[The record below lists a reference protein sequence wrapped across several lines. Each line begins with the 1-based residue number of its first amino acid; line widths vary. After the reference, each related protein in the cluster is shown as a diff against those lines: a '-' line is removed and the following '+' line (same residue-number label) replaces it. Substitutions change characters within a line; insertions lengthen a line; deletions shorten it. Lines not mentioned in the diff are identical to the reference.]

1 MQRNYDRSNGLG
13 VNQNG
18 KRTQMRSSQLFGKTL
33 RQAPGDAENIS
44 HQLLTRA
51 GFIQQIAS
59 GIFSLQPLGN
69 RSITKIRN
77 IIREEMDRAGG
88 QEINMPV
95 VQPRSLWEESGR
107 AETFVPPLAGF
118 EDRRERD
125 MVIAPTH
132 EETATAMARSGVTS
146 YRDLPFTIYQIQ
158 TKFRDETRPRGGLL
172 RVREFEMKDAYSFDA
187 DEEGMD
193 KSFQAM
199 VVAYKRIFKRCGLD
213 VVMVE
218 ADSGGIGGKDSNEFV
233 LLTESG
239 EDTILMSNES
249 EYAANVEKAT
259 FIKKEFPIGEL
270 GEIEEFATP
279 GIKTIDELAKAEG
292 VSKSKTA
299 KAVFYSVDG
308 EVVVVTIRGDYDV
321 NETKLRN
328 LLGGS
333 EPRLATP
340 EEVKAAGLVAG
351 SASAV
356 GLEGM
361 RSIVDDSI
369 TMGSNY
375 LAGANKEGFHL
386 RNTNLGRD
394 FKAHILGDIAEAKKG
409 YLSPDGK
416 GKLIAKRGIEV
427 GHVFKL
433 GNVYS
438 SKMGAEFTDED
449 GAQNEIL
456 MGCYGIGV
464 GRLLAAAVESNHDDF
479 GMVLPQAIAPY
490 DVYLAGLGLDDADI
504 SGKAEQLYNDLMDA
518 GYEVLFDDR
527 DAPPGVKFKDADL
540 LGIPSRVVISSR
552 SLQNGGVEVKARTC
566 KDSAIVAEGDA
577 IDAVKKILG

>member
-1 MQRNYDRSNGLG
+1 
-13 VNQNG
+13 
-18 KRTQMRSSQLFGKTL
+18 MRSSQLFGKTL

-44 HQLLTRA
+44 HKLLTRA
-51 GFIQQIAS
+51 GFIQQIAA

-95 VQPRSLWEESGR
+95 IQPRDLWEESGR
-107 AETFVPPLAGF
+107 AETFVPPLATF
-118 EDRRERD
+118 EDRRERQ
-125 MVIAPTH
+125 MIIAPTH
-132 EETATAMARSGVTS
+132 EETATAMARASVTS

-187 DEEGMD
+187 DEEGLER
-193 KSFQAM
+193 SFQVM
-199 VVAYKRIFKRCGLD
+199 VAAYKRIFKRCGLD
-213 VVMVE
+213 VVMVD

-233 LLTESG
+233 LLAESG
-239 EDTILMSNES
+239 DDTILMSDES
-249 EYAANVEKAT
+249 DYAANVEKAE
-259 FIKKEFPIGEL
+259 FIKKEFPIGDLCEV
-270 GEIEEFATP
+270 EEFATP
-279 GIKTIDELAKAEG
+279 DIKTIEALAKLEG
-292 VSKSKTA
+292 VSRSKTA

-308 EVVVVTIRGDYDV
+308 EVVIVTIRGDYDV

-333 EPRLATP
+333 VPRLATP

-356 GLEGM
+356 GLEGVK
-361 RSIVDDSI
+361 SIVDDSI

-386 RNTNLGRD
+386 RNVNFPRD
-394 FKAHILGDIAEAKKG
+394 FKADILGDIAEAKKG
-409 YLSPDGK
+409 YPSPDGK
-416 GKLIAKRGIEV
+416 GKLIAKRGIEL

-438 SKMGAEFTDED
+438 SKMGARYTDED
-449 GAQNEIL
+449 GQQNDVL
-456 MGCYGIGV
+456 MGCYGIGI
-464 GRLLAAAVESNHDDF
+464 GRMLAAAVEAYHDDF
-479 GMVLPQAIAPY
+479 GMVLPSAIAPY
-490 DVYLAGLGLDDADI
+490 DIYLAGLNLEDADI
-504 SGKAEQLYNDLMDA
+504 SGKAEMLYESLQDA
-518 GYEVLFDDR
+518 GFDVLFDDR

-540 LGIPSRVVISSR
+540 MGIPVRVVISSR
-552 SLQNGGVEVKARTC
+552 SMGNGGVEVKARAE
-566 KDSAIVAEGDA
+566 KESEIVSEPDV
-577 IDAVKKILG
+577 IEAVRKLLG

>member
-1 MQRNYDRSNGLG
+1 
-13 VNQNG
+13 
-18 KRTQMRSSQLFGKTL
+18 MRSSQLFGKTL
-33 RQAPGDAENIS
+33 RQAPGDAETIS
-44 HQLLTRA
+44 HKLLTRA
-51 GFIQQIAS
+51 GFIQQIAA

-77 IIREEMDRAGG
+77 IIRDEMDSAGG

-95 VQPRSLWEESGR
+95 VQPRDLWVESGR
-107 AETFVPPLAGF
+107 ADTFAPPLARF

-132 EETATAMARSGVTS
+132 EETATAMARAGVTS

-187 DEEGMD
+187 DDEGMD
-193 KSFQAM
+193 RSFQAM
-199 VVAYKRIFKRCGLD
+199 VAAYKRIFKRCGLD
-213 VVMVE
+213 VIMVD

-233 LLTESG
+233 LLTDSG

-249 EYAANVEKAT
+249 DYAANVEKAS
-259 FIKKEFPIGEL
+259 FIKKAFPIDEL
-270 GEIEEFATP
+270 GAVEEFATP
-279 GIKTIDELAKAEG
+279 GIKTIEELAKDEG

-308 EVVVVTIRGDYDV
+308 EIVVVTIRGDYEV

-328 LLGGS
+328 LLDGA
-333 EPRLATP
+333 EPKLATA
-340 EEVKAAGLVAG
+340 EEVKAAGLVSG

-356 GLEGM
+356 GLTGM
-361 RSIVDDSI
+361 KSVVDDSI

-375 LAGANKEGFHL
+375 LAGANKDGFHL
-386 RNTNLGRD
+386 RNVNFERD
-394 FKAHILGDIAEAKKG
+394 FKADIIADIAEAKKG

-416 GKLIAKRGIEV
+416 GKLVAKRGIEI

-438 SKMGAEFTDED
+438 SKMGANYTNED
-449 GAQNEIL
+449 GEQNEIL

-464 GRLLAAAVESNHDDF
+464 GRLLAAAVEANHDDY
-479 GMVLPQAIAPY
+479 GMLLPRAIAPY
-490 DVYLAGLGLDDADI
+490 EIYLAGLNLNDPDI
-504 SGKAEQLYNDLMDA
+504 AYKAEMIYEVLQDA

-527 DAPPGVKFKDADL
+527 DTPPGVKFKDADL
-540 LGIPSRVVISSR
+540 LGIPARVVISTR
-552 SLQNGGVEVKARTC
+552 SLENGGVEVKSRTS
-566 KDSAIVAEGDA
+566 KDSEIVSESDVLES
-577 IDAVKKILG
+577 VKSLFE

>member
-1 MQRNYDRSNGLG
+1 
-13 VNQNG
+13 
-18 KRTQMRSSQLFGKTL
+18 MRSTKLFGKTL
-33 RQAPGDAENIS
+33 RQAPADAENIS
-44 HQLLTRA
+44 HKLLTRA
-51 GFIQQIAS
+51 GFIQQIAA
-59 GIFSLQPLGN
+59 GIFSLQPLGS

-77 IIREEMDRAGG
+77 IIREEMDRAGA

-95 VQPRSLWEESGR
+95 VQPRDLWEESGR
-107 AETFVPPLAGF
+107 ADTFVPPLARF
-118 EDRRERD
+118 QDRRERD

-132 EETATAMARSGVTS
+132 EETATAMARAGVTS

-187 DEEGMD
+187 DEDGMD
-193 KSFQAM
+193 RSFQAM
-199 VVAYKRIFKRCGLD
+199 VGAYKRIFNRCGLD
-213 VVMVE
+213 VVMVD

-233 LLTESG
+233 LLTDSG
-239 EDTILMSNES
+239 EDRILMSTDS
-249 EYAANVEKAT
+249 DYAANVEKAE
-259 FIKKEFPIGEL
+259 FIKKSFPSEEHGVV
-270 GEIEEFATP
+270 EEFATP
-279 GIKTIDELAKAEG
+279 GLKTIEALAKQEG
-292 VSKSKTA
+292 VSRSKTA
-299 KAVFYSVDG
+299 KAVFYRVED
-308 EVVVVTIRGDYDV
+308 EIVIVTIRGDYDV

-333 EPRLATP
+333 EPRLATG
-340 EEVKAAGLVAG
+340 EEVKAAGWVPG

-356 GLEGM
+356 GLKGI

-386 RNTNLGRD
+386 RNVNFGRD
-394 FKAHILGDIAEAKKG
+394 FKADILGDIAEAKKG

-416 GKLIAKRGIEV
+416 GKLVVKRGIEV

-438 SKMGAEFTDED
+438 SKMGADYTDDD
-449 GAQNEIL
+449 GQRHEIL

-479 GMVLPQAIAPY
+479 GMILPQAIAPY
-490 DVYLAGLGLDDADI
+490 DVYLAALNLDDDYICNQADL
-504 SGKAEQLYNDLMDA
+504 LYESLLDA
-518 GYEVLFDDR
+518 GYDVLFDDR
-527 DAPPGVKFKDADL
+527 DVPPGVKFKDADL
-540 LGIPSRVVISSR
+540 FGIPARVVISSR
-552 SLQNGGVEVKARTC
+552 SLDSGGVEVKGRMN
-566 KDSAIVAEGDA
+566 KDAEIVVQSDVLSAVGNLLD
-577 IDAVKKILG
+577 

>member
-1 MQRNYDRSNGLG
+1 MRPQQRAR
-13 VNQNG
+13 
-18 KRTQMRSSQLFGKTL
+18 RTTSSKNELQMRSSQLFGKTL
-33 RQAPGDAENIS
+33 RQAPGDAETIS

-51 GFIQQIAS
+51 GFIQQIAA

-107 AETFVPPLAGF
+107 ADTFVPPLASF

-199 VVAYKRIFKRCGLD
+199 VAAYKRIFKRCGLE
-213 VVMVE
+213 VVMVD

-233 LLTESG
+233 LLTDSG

-249 EYAANVEKAT
+249 DYAANVEKAS
-259 FIKKEFPIGEL
+259 FIKKAFPIGDL
-270 GEIEEFATP
+270 GEVEEFATP

-308 EVVVVTIRGDYDV
+308 EIVVVTIRGDYDV

-328 LLGGS
+328 LLGGA

-340 EEVKAAGLVAG
+340 EEVKAAGLVSG

-361 RSIVDDSI
+361 KSVVDDSI

-386 RNTNLGRD
+386 RNVNLERD
-394 FKAHILGDIAEAKKG
+394 FKADILGDIAEAKKG

-416 GKLIAKRGIEV
+416 GKLVSKRGIEI

-438 SKMGAEFTDED
+438 SKMGADYTHED
-449 GAQNEIL
+449 GEHNEIL

-464 GRLLAAAVESNHDDF
+464 GRMLAAAVESHHDDF
-479 GMVLPQAIAPY
+479 GMILPQAIAPY

-504 SGKAEQLYNDLMDA
+504 SGKAEQLYSALQDA
-518 GYEVLFDDR
+518 GYDVLFDDR

-540 LGIPSRVVISSR
+540 LGIPARVVISSR
-552 SLQNGGVEVKARTC
+552 SLQSGGAEVKARIS
-566 KDSAIVAEGDA
+566 KDAEIVAEDNVVE
-577 IDAVKKILG
+577 AVKKLLG

>member
-1 MQRNYDRSNGLG
+1 
-13 VNQNG
+13 
-18 KRTQMRSSQLFGKTL
+18 MRSTKLFGKTL
-33 RQAPGDAENIS
+33 RQAPADAENIS
-44 HQLLTRA
+44 HKLLTRA
-51 GFIQQIAS
+51 GFIQQIAA
-59 GIFSLQPLGN
+59 GIFSLQPLGS

-77 IIREEMDRAGG
+77 IIREEMDRAGA

-95 VQPRSLWEESGR
+95 VQPRDLWEESGR
-107 AETFVPPLAGF
+107 ADTFVPPLARF
-118 EDRRERD
+118 QDRRERD

-132 EETATAMARSGVTS
+132 EETATAMARAGVTS

-187 DEEGMD
+187 DEDGMD
-193 KSFQAM
+193 RSFQAM
-199 VVAYKRIFKRCGLD
+199 VGAYKRIFNRCGLD
-213 VVMVE
+213 VVMVD

-233 LLTESG
+233 LLTDSG
-239 EDTILMSNES
+239 EDRILMSTDS
-249 EYAANVEKAT
+249 DYAANVEKAE
-259 FIKKEFPIGEL
+259 FIKKSFPSEAHGVV
-270 GEIEEFATP
+270 EEFATP
-279 GIKTIDELAKAEG
+279 GLKTIEALAKEEG
-292 VSKSKTA
+292 VSRSKTA
-299 KAVFYSVDG
+299 KAVFYRVED
-308 EVVVVTIRGDYDV
+308 EIVIVTIRGDYDV

-333 EPRLATP
+333 EPRLATG
-340 EEVKAAGLVAG
+340 EEVKAAGWVPG

-356 GLEGM
+356 GLKGI

-386 RNTNLGRD
+386 RNVNFERD
-394 FKAHILGDIAEAKKG
+394 FKADILGDIAEAKKG

-416 GKLIAKRGIEV
+416 GKLVVKRGIEV

-438 SKMGAEFTDED
+438 SKMGADYTDDD
-449 GAQNEIL
+449 GQRHEIL

-479 GMVLPQAIAPY
+479 GMILPQAIAPY
-490 DVYLAGLGLDDADI
+490 DVYLAALNLDDDYISNQADL
-504 SGKAEQLYNDLMDA
+504 LYKSLLDA
-518 GYEVLFDDR
+518 GYDVLFDDR
-527 DAPPGVKFKDADL
+527 DVPPGVKFKDADL
-540 LGIPSRVVISSR
+540 FGIPVRVVISSR
-552 SLQNGGVEVKARTC
+552 SLDSGGVEVKGRMN
-566 KDSAIVAEGDA
+566 KDAEIVVQSDVLSAVGNLLD
-577 IDAVKKILG
+577 

>member
-1 MQRNYDRSNGLG
+1 
-13 VNQNG
+13 
-18 KRTQMRSSQLFGKTL
+18 MRSTKLFGKTL
-33 RQAPGDAENIS
+33 RQAPADAENIS
-44 HQLLTRA
+44 HKLLTRA
-51 GFIQQIAS
+51 GFIQQIAA
-59 GIFSLQPLGN
+59 GIFSLQPLGS

-77 IIREEMDRAGG
+77 IIREEMDRAGA

-95 VQPRSLWEESGR
+95 VQPRDLWEESGR
-107 AETFVPPLAGF
+107 ADTFVPPLAKF
-118 EDRRERD
+118 QDRRERD

-132 EETATAMARSGVTS
+132 EETATAMARAGVTS

-187 DEEGMD
+187 DEDGMD
-193 KSFQAM
+193 RSFQAM
-199 VVAYKRIFKRCGLD
+199 VGAYKRIFNRCGLD
-213 VVMVE
+213 VVMVD

-233 LLTESG
+233 LLTDSG
-239 EDTILMSNES
+239 EDRILMSTDS
-249 EYAANVEKAT
+249 DYAANVEKAE
-259 FIKKEFPIGEL
+259 FIKKSFPSEAHGVV
-270 GEIEEFATP
+270 EEFATP
-279 GIKTIDELAKAEG
+279 GLKTIEALAKQEG
-292 VSKSKTA
+292 VSRSKTA
-299 KAVFYSVDG
+299 KAVFYRVED
-308 EVVVVTIRGDYDV
+308 EMVIVTIRGDYDV

-333 EPRLATP
+333 EPRLATG
-340 EEVKAAGLVAG
+340 EEVKAAGWVPG

-356 GLEGM
+356 GLKGI

-386 RNTNLGRD
+386 RNVNFGRD
-394 FKAHILGDIAEAKKG
+394 FKADILGDIAEAKKG

-416 GKLIAKRGIEV
+416 GKLVVKRGIEV

-438 SKMGAEFTDED
+438 SKMGADYTDDD
-449 GAQNEIL
+449 GQRHEIL

-479 GMVLPQAIAPY
+479 GMILPQAIAPY
-490 DVYLAGLGLDDADI
+490 DVYLAALNLDDDYICNQADL
-504 SGKAEQLYNDLMDA
+504 LYESLLDA
-518 GYEVLFDDR
+518 GYDVLFDDR
-527 DAPPGVKFKDADL
+527 DVPPGVKFKDADL
-540 LGIPSRVVISSR
+540 FGIPARVVISSR
-552 SLQNGGVEVKARTC
+552 SLDSGGVEVKGRMN
-566 KDSAIVAEGDA
+566 KDAEIVVQSDVLSAVGNLLD
-577 IDAVKKILG
+577 

>member
-1 MQRNYDRSNGLG
+1 
-13 VNQNG
+13 
-18 KRTQMRSSQLFGKTL
+18 MRSSQLFGKTL
-33 RQAPGDAENIS
+33 RQAPADAETIS
-44 HQLLTRA
+44 HKLLTRS
-51 GFIQQIAS
+51 GFIQQIAA

-69 RSITKIRN
+69 RSVTKIRN
-77 IIREEMDRAGG
+77 IIRDEMDRAGG
-88 QEINMPV
+88 QEVNMPV
-95 VQPRSLWEESGR
+95 VQPRDLWVESGR
-107 AETFVPPLAGF
+107 ADTFAPPLARF

-132 EETATAMARSGVTS
+132 EETATAMARAGVTS

-187 DEEGMD
+187 DDEGMD
-193 KSFQAM
+193 RSFQAM
-199 VVAYKRIFKRCGLD
+199 VAAYKRIFKRCGLD
-213 VVMVE
+213 VIMVD

-233 LLTESG
+233 LLTDSG
-239 EDTILMSNES
+239 EDTILMSNGS
-249 EYAANVEKAT
+249 NYAANVEKAS
-259 FIKKEFPIGEL
+259 FIKKSFPVDQL
-270 GEIEEFATP
+270 GEVEEFATP
-279 GIKTIDELAKAEG
+279 GIKTIEELAKAEG

-299 KAVFYSVDG
+299 KAVFYSVEG
-308 EVVVVTIRGDYDV
+308 EIVVVTIRGDYEV

-328 LLGGS
+328 LLDGA

-340 EEVKAAGLVAG
+340 EEVKAAGLVSG

-356 GLEGM
+356 GLTGM
-361 RSIVDDSI
+361 KSVVDDSI

-375 LAGANKEGFHL
+375 LAGANKDGFHL
-386 RNTNLGRD
+386 RNVNFERD
-394 FKAHILGDIAEAKKG
+394 FKADIVADIAEAKKG

-416 GKLIAKRGIEV
+416 GKLVAKRGIEI

-438 SKMGAEFTDED
+438 SKMGANYTNED
-449 GAQNEIL
+449 GGHNEIL

-464 GRLLAAAVESNHDDF
+464 GRLLAAAVEANHDDY
-479 GMVLPQAIAPY
+479 GMLLPRAIAPY
-490 DVYLAGLGLDDADI
+490 EIYFAGLNLNDPDIAD
-504 SGKAEQLYNDLMDA
+504 KAEMIYEVLQGA

-540 LGIPSRVVISSR
+540 LGIPARVVISTR
-552 SLQNGGVEVKARTC
+552 SLENGGVEVKSRTS
-566 KDSAIVAEGDA
+566 KDSEIVAVSDVLES
-577 IDAVKKILG
+577 VKSLFE

>member
-1 MQRNYDRSNGLG
+1 
-13 VNQNG
+13 
-18 KRTQMRSSQLFGKTL
+18 MRSTQLFGKTL
-33 RQAPGDAENIS
+33 RQAPADAESIS
-44 HQLLTRA
+44 HKLLTRA
-51 GFIQQIAS
+51 GYIQQIAA

-88 QEINMPV
+88 QEINLPV
-95 VQPRSLWEESGR
+95 IQPRDLWEESGR
-107 AETFVPPLAGF
+107 ADTFVPPLATF
-118 EDRRERD
+118 KDRRDRQ
-125 MVIAPTH
+125 MIIAPTH
-132 EETATAMARSGVTS
+132 EETATAMARASVTS

-187 DEEGMD
+187 DEEGMER
-193 KSFQAM
+193 SFQAM
-199 VVAYKRIFKRCGLD
+199 VAAYKRIFKRIGLD

-233 LLTESG
+233 LLTDG
-239 EDTILMSNES
+239 GDDTVLMSDES
-249 EYAANVEKAT
+249 DYAANVEKAQ
-259 FIKKEFPIGEL
+259 FIKKEFPIGEP
-270 GEIEEFATP
+270 GEVEEFPTP
-279 GIKTIDELAKAEG
+279 GVKTIDELAKLEG

-299 KAVFYSVDG
+299 KAVFYTVDG
-308 EVVVVTIRGDYDV
+308 EVVIVTIRGDYDV

-356 GLEGM
+356 GLAGV

-369 TMGSNY
+369 PLGSNY
-375 LAGANKEGFHL
+375 LAGANREGFHL
-386 RNTNLGRD
+386 RNVNFDRD
-394 FKAHILGDIAEAKKG
+394 FKADILGDIAEAKEG
-409 YLSPDGK
+409 YASPDGR
-416 GKLIAKRGIEV
+416 GKLIARRGIEL

-438 SKMGAEFTDED
+438 SKMGARYTDED
-449 GAQNEIL
+449 GQQNDIL

-464 GRLLAAAVESNHDDF
+464 GRMLAAAVEAHHDDF
-479 GMVLPQAIAPY
+479 GMILPRAIAPY
-490 DVYLAGLGLDDADI
+490 DIYLAGLNLNDADI
-504 SGKAEQLYNDLMDA
+504 SGKAETLYESLQDA
-518 GYEVLFDDR
+518 GFEVLFDDR

-540 LGIPSRVVISSR
+540 MGIPARVVISAR
-552 SLQNGGVEVKARTC
+552 SLENGGVEVKARSE
-566 KDSAIVAEGDA
+566 KDSEVVAETDVA
-577 IDAVKKILG
+577 EAVRKLFD

>member
-1 MQRNYDRSNGLG
+1 
-13 VNQNG
+13 
-18 KRTQMRSSQLFGKTL
+18 MRSTKLFGKTL
-33 RQAPGDAENIS
+33 RQAPADAENIS
-44 HQLLTRA
+44 HKLLTRA
-51 GFIQQIAS
+51 GFIQQIAA
-59 GIFSLQPLGN
+59 GIFSLQPLGS

-77 IIREEMDRAGG
+77 IIREEMDRAGA

-95 VQPRSLWEESGR
+95 VQPRDLWEESGR
-107 AETFVPPLAGF
+107 ADTFVPPLARF
-118 EDRRERD
+118 QDRRERD

-132 EETATAMARSGVTS
+132 EETATAMARAGVTS

-187 DEEGMD
+187 DEDGMD
-193 KSFQAM
+193 RSFQAM
-199 VVAYKRIFKRCGLD
+199 VGAYKHIFNRCGLD
-213 VVMVE
+213 VVMVD

-233 LLTESG
+233 LLTDSG
-239 EDTILMSNES
+239 EDRILMSTDS
-249 EYAANVEKAT
+249 DYAANVEKAE
-259 FIKKEFPIGEL
+259 FIKKSFPSEAHGVV
-270 GEIEEFATP
+270 EEFATP
-279 GIKTIDELAKAEG
+279 GLKTIEALAKQEG
-292 VSKSKTA
+292 VSRSKTA
-299 KAVFYSVDG
+299 KAVFYRVED
-308 EVVVVTIRGDYDV
+308 EMVIVTIRGDYDV

-333 EPRLATP
+333 EPRLATG
-340 EEVKAAGLVAG
+340 EEVKAAGWVPG

-356 GLEGM
+356 GLKGI

-386 RNTNLGRD
+386 RNVNFERD
-394 FKAHILGDIAEAKKG
+394 FKADILGDIAEAKKG

-416 GKLIAKRGIEV
+416 GKLVVKRGIEV

-438 SKMGAEFTDED
+438 SKMGADYTDDD
-449 GAQNEIL
+449 GQRHEIL

-479 GMVLPQAIAPY
+479 GMILPQAIAPY
-490 DVYLAGLGLDDADI
+490 DVYLAALNLDDDYISNQADL
-504 SGKAEQLYNDLMDA
+504 LYKLFLDA
-518 GYEVLFDDR
+518 GYDVLFDDR
-527 DAPPGVKFKDADL
+527 DVPPGVKFKDADL
-540 LGIPSRVVISSR
+540 FGIPVRVVISSR
-552 SLQNGGVEVKARTC
+552 SLDSGGVEVKGRMN
-566 KDSAIVAEGDA
+566 KDAEIVVQSDVLSAVGNLLD
-577 IDAVKKILG
+577 

>member
-1 MQRNYDRSNGLG
+1 
-13 VNQNG
+13 
-18 KRTQMRSSQLFGKTL
+18 MRSSQLFGKTL

-44 HQLLTRA
+44 HKLLTRA
-51 GFIQQIAS
+51 GFIQQIAA

-95 VQPRSLWEESGR
+95 IQPRDLWEESGR
-107 AETFVPPLAGF
+107 AETFVPPLATF
-118 EDRRERD
+118 EDRRERQ
-125 MVIAPTH
+125 MIIAPTH
-132 EETATAMARSGVTS
+132 EETATAMARASVTS

-187 DEEGMD
+187 DEEGLER
-193 KSFQAM
+193 SFQAM
-199 VVAYKRIFKRCGLD
+199 VAAYKRIFKRCGLD
-213 VVMVE
+213 VVMVD

-233 LLTESG
+233 LLAESG
-239 EDTILMSNES
+239 DDTILISDES
-249 EYAANVEKAT
+249 DYAANVEKAE
-259 FIKKEFPIGEL
+259 FIKKEFPIGNLCEV
-270 GEIEEFATP
+270 EEFATP
-279 GIKTIDELAKAEG
+279 DIKTIEALAKLEG
-292 VSKSKTA
+292 VSRSKTA

-308 EVVVVTIRGDYDV
+308 EVVIVTIRGDYDV

-333 EPRLATP
+333 VPRLATP

-356 GLEGM
+356 GLEGVK
-361 RSIVDDSI
+361 SIVDDSI

-375 LAGANKEGFHL
+375 LAGANKAGFHL
-386 RNTNLGRD
+386 RNVNFPRD
-394 FKAHILGDIAEAKKG
+394 FKADILGDIAEAKKG
-409 YLSPDGK
+409 YPSPDGK
-416 GKLIAKRGIEV
+416 GKLIAKRGIEL

-438 SKMGAEFTDED
+438 SKMGARYTDED
-449 GAQNEIL
+449 GQQNDVL
-456 MGCYGIGV
+456 MGCYGIGI
-464 GRLLAAAVESNHDDF
+464 GRMLAAAVEAYHDDF
-479 GMVLPQAIAPY
+479 GMVLPSAIAPY
-490 DVYLAGLGLDDADI
+490 DIYLAGLNLEDADI
-504 SGKAEQLYNDLMDA
+504 SGKAEMLYESLQDA
-518 GYEVLFDDR
+518 GFDVLFDDR

-540 LGIPSRVVISSR
+540 MGIPVRVVISSR
-552 SLQNGGVEVKARTC
+552 SMGNGGVEVKARAE
-566 KDSAIVAEGDA
+566 KEPEIVSEPDV
-577 IDAVKKILG
+577 IEAVRKLLG

>member
-1 MQRNYDRSNGLG
+1 
-13 VNQNG
+13 
-18 KRTQMRSSQLFGKTL
+18 MRSTKLFGKTL
-33 RQAPGDAENIS
+33 RQAPADAENIS
-44 HQLLTRA
+44 HKLLTRA
-51 GFIQQIAS
+51 GFIQQIAA
-59 GIFSLQPLGN
+59 GIFSLQPLGS

-77 IIREEMDRAGG
+77 IIREEMDRAGA

-95 VQPRSLWEESGR
+95 VQPRDLWEESGR
-107 AETFVPPLAGF
+107 ADTFVPPLAKF
-118 EDRRERD
+118 QDRRERD

-132 EETATAMARSGVTS
+132 EETATAMARAGVTS

-187 DEEGMD
+187 DEDGMD
-193 KSFQAM
+193 RSFQAM
-199 VVAYKRIFKRCGLD
+199 VGAYKRIFNRCGLD
-213 VVMVE
+213 VVMVD

-233 LLTESG
+233 LLTDSG
-239 EDTILMSNES
+239 EDRILMSTDS
-249 EYAANVEKAT
+249 DYAANVEKAE
-259 FIKKEFPIGEL
+259 FIKKSFPIEAHGVV
-270 GEIEEFATP
+270 EEFATP
-279 GIKTIDELAKAEG
+279 GLKTIEALAKQEG
-292 VSKSKTA
+292 VSRSKTA
-299 KAVFYSVDG
+299 KAVFYRVED
-308 EVVVVTIRGDYDV
+308 EMVIVTIRGDYDV

-333 EPRLATP
+333 ELRLATG
-340 EEVKAAGLVAG
+340 EEVKAAGWVPG

-356 GLEGM
+356 GLKGI

-386 RNTNLGRD
+386 RNVNFGRD
-394 FKAHILGDIAEAKKG
+394 FKADILGDIAEAKKG

-416 GKLIAKRGIEV
+416 GKLVVKRGIEV

-438 SKMGAEFTDED
+438 SKMGADYTDDD
-449 GAQNEIL
+449 GQRHEIL

-479 GMVLPQAIAPY
+479 GMILPQAIAPY
-490 DVYLAGLGLDDADI
+490 DVYLAALNLDDDYISNQADL
-504 SGKAEQLYNDLMDA
+504 LYKLLLDA
-518 GYEVLFDDR
+518 GYDVLFDDR
-527 DAPPGVKFKDADL
+527 DVPPGVKFKDADL
-540 LGIPSRVVISSR
+540 FGIPARVVISSR
-552 SLQNGGVEVKARTC
+552 SLDSGGVEVKGRMN
-566 KDSAIVAEGDA
+566 KDAEIVVQSDVLSAVGNLLD
-577 IDAVKKILG
+577 

>member
-1 MQRNYDRSNGLG
+1 
-13 VNQNG
+13 
-18 KRTQMRSSQLFGKTL
+18 MRSTKLFGKTL
-33 RQAPGDAENIS
+33 RQAPADAENIS
-44 HQLLTRA
+44 HKLLTRA
-51 GFIQQIAS
+51 GFIQQIAA
-59 GIFSLQPLGN
+59 GIFSLQPLGS

-77 IIREEMDRAGG
+77 IIREEMDRAGA

-95 VQPRSLWEESGR
+95 VQPRDLWEESGR
-107 AETFVPPLAGF
+107 ADTFIPPLARF
-118 EDRRERD
+118 QDRRERD

-132 EETATAMARSGVTS
+132 EETATAMARAGVTS

-187 DEEGMD
+187 DEDGMD
-193 KSFQAM
+193 RSFQAM
-199 VVAYKRIFKRCGLD
+199 VGAYKRIFNRCGLD
-213 VVMVE
+213 AVMVD

-233 LLTESG
+233 LLTDSG
-239 EDTILMSNES
+239 EDRILMSTDS
-249 EYAANVEKAT
+249 DYAANVEKAE
-259 FIKKEFPIGEL
+259 FIKKSFPSEAHGVV
-270 GEIEEFATP
+270 EEFATP
-279 GIKTIDELAKAEG
+279 GLKTIEALAKQEG
-292 VSKSKTA
+292 VSRSKTA
-299 KAVFYSVDG
+299 KAVFYRVED
-308 EVVVVTIRGDYDV
+308 EMVIVTIRGDYDV

-333 EPRLATP
+333 EPRLATG
-340 EEVKAAGLVAG
+340 EEVKAAGWVPG

-356 GLEGM
+356 GLKGI

-386 RNTNLGRD
+386 RNVNFGRD
-394 FKAHILGDIAEAKKG
+394 FKADILGDIAEAKKG

-416 GKLIAKRGIEV
+416 GKLVVKRGIEV

-438 SKMGAEFTDED
+438 SKMGADYTDDD
-449 GAQNEIL
+449 GQRHEIL

-479 GMVLPQAIAPY
+479 GMILPQAIAPY
-490 DVYLAGLGLDDADI
+490 DVYLAALNLDDDYISNQADL
-504 SGKAEQLYNDLMDA
+504 LYKSLLDA
-518 GYEVLFDDR
+518 GYDVLFDDR
-527 DAPPGVKFKDADL
+527 DVPPGVKFKDADL
-540 LGIPSRVVISSR
+540 FGIPVRVVISSR
-552 SLQNGGVEVKARTC
+552 SLDSGGVEVKGRMN
-566 KDSAIVAEGDA
+566 KDAEIVVQSDVLSAVGN
-577 IDAVKKILG
+577 LLH

>member
-1 MQRNYDRSNGLG
+1 
-13 VNQNG
+13 
-18 KRTQMRSSQLFGKTL
+18 MRSSQLFGKTL

-44 HQLLTRA
+44 HKLLTRA

-95 VQPRSLWEESGR
+95 IQPRDLWEESGR
-107 AETFVPPLAGF
+107 AETFVPPLATF
-118 EDRRERD
+118 EDRRERQ
-125 MVIAPTH
+125 MIIAPTH
-132 EETATAMARSGVTS
+132 EETATAMARASVTS

-187 DEEGMD
+187 DEEGLER
-193 KSFQAM
+193 SFQAM
-199 VVAYKRIFKRCGLD
+199 VAAYKRIFKRCGLD
-213 VVMVE
+213 VVMVD

-233 LLTESG
+233 LLAESG
-239 EDTILMSNES
+239 DDTILMSDES
-249 EYAANVEKAT
+249 DYAANVEKAE
-259 FIKKEFPIGEL
+259 FIKKEFPIGNLCEV
-270 GEIEEFATP
+270 EEFATP
-279 GIKTIDELAKAEG
+279 DIKTIEALAKLEG
-292 VSKSKTA
+292 VSRSKTA

-308 EVVVVTIRGDYDV
+308 EVVIVTIRGDYDV

-333 EPRLATP
+333 VPRLATP

-356 GLEGM
+356 GLEGVK
-361 RSIVDDSI
+361 SIVDDSI

-386 RNTNLGRD
+386 RNVNFPRD
-394 FKAHILGDIAEAKKG
+394 FKADILGDIAEAKKG
-409 YLSPDGK
+409 YPSPDGK
-416 GKLIAKRGIEV
+416 GKLIAKRGIEL

-438 SKMGAEFTDED
+438 SKMGARYTDED
-449 GAQNEIL
+449 GQQNDVL
-456 MGCYGIGV
+456 MGCYGIGI
-464 GRLLAAAVESNHDDF
+464 GRMLAAAVEAYHDDF
-479 GMVLPQAIAPY
+479 GMVLPSAIAPY
-490 DVYLAGLGLDDADI
+490 DIYLAGLNLEDADI
-504 SGKAEQLYNDLMDA
+504 SGKAEMLYESLQDA
-518 GYEVLFDDR
+518 GFDVLFDDR

-540 LGIPSRVVISSR
+540 MGIPVRVVISSR
-552 SLQNGGVEVKARTC
+552 SMGNGGVEVKARAE
-566 KDSAIVAEGDA
+566 KESEIVSEPDV
-577 IDAVKKILG
+577 IEAVRKLLG

>member
-1 MQRNYDRSNGLG
+1 
-13 VNQNG
+13 
-18 KRTQMRSSQLFGKTL
+18 MRSSQLFGKTL
-33 RQAPGDAENIS
+33 RQAPGDAETIS
-44 HQLLTRA
+44 HKLLTRA
-51 GFIQQIAS
+51 GFIQQIAA

-107 AETFVPPLAGF
+107 ADTFVPPLASF

-199 VVAYKRIFKRCGLD
+199 VAAYKRIFKRCGLE
-213 VVMVE
+213 VVMVD

-233 LLTESG
+233 LLTDSG

-249 EYAANVEKAT
+249 DYAANVEKAS
-259 FIKKEFPIGEL
+259 FIKKAFPIGDL
-270 GEIEEFATP
+270 GEVEEFATP

-308 EVVVVTIRGDYDV
+308 EIVVVTIRGDYDV

-328 LLGGS
+328 LLGGA

-340 EEVKAAGLVAG
+340 EEVKAAGLVSG

-361 RSIVDDSI
+361 KSVVDDSI

-386 RNTNLGRD
+386 RNVNLERD
-394 FKAHILGDIAEAKKG
+394 FKADILGDIAEAKKG

-416 GKLIAKRGIEV
+416 GKLVSKRGIEI

-438 SKMGAEFTDED
+438 SKMGADYTDED
-449 GAQNEIL
+449 GEHNEIL

-464 GRLLAAAVESNHDDF
+464 GRMLAAAVESHHDDF
-479 GMVLPQAIAPY
+479 GMILPQAIAPY

-504 SGKAEQLYNDLMDA
+504 SGKAEQLYSALQDA
-518 GYEVLFDDR
+518 GYDVLFDDR

-540 LGIPSRVVISSR
+540 LGIPARVVISSR
-552 SLQNGGVEVKARTC
+552 SLQSGGAEVKARIS
-566 KDSAIVAEGDA
+566 KDAEIVAEDNVVE
-577 IDAVKKILG
+577 AVKKLLG

>member
-1 MQRNYDRSNGLG
+1 
-13 VNQNG
+13 
-18 KRTQMRSSQLFGKTL
+18 MRSSQLFGKTL
-33 RQAPGDAENIS
+33 RQAPSDAETIS
-44 HQLLTRA
+44 HKLLTRA
-51 GFIQQIAS
+51 GFIQQIAA

-77 IIREEMDRAGG
+77 IIRDEMDSAGG

-95 VQPRSLWEESGR
+95 VQPRDLWVESGR
-107 AETFVPPLAGF
+107 ADTFAPPLARF

-132 EETATAMARSGVTS
+132 EETATAMARAGVTS

-187 DEEGMD
+187 DDEGMD
-193 KSFQAM
+193 RSFQAM
-199 VVAYKRIFKRCGLD
+199 VAAYKRIFKRCGLD
-213 VVMVE
+213 VIMVD

-233 LLTESG
+233 LLTDSG

-249 EYAANVEKAT
+249 DYAANVEKAS
-259 FIKKEFPIGEL
+259 FIKKAFPIDEL
-270 GEIEEFATP
+270 GAVEEFATP
-279 GIKTIDELAKAEG
+279 GIKTIEELAKDEG

-308 EVVVVTIRGDYDV
+308 EIVVVTIRGDYEV

-328 LLGGS
+328 LLDGA
-333 EPRLATP
+333 EPKLATA
-340 EEVKAAGLVAG
+340 EEVKAAGLVSG

-356 GLEGM
+356 GLTGM
-361 RSIVDDSI
+361 KSVVDDSI

-375 LAGANKEGFHL
+375 LAGANKDGFHL
-386 RNTNLGRD
+386 RNVNFERD
-394 FKAHILGDIAEAKKG
+394 FKADIIADIAEAKKG

-416 GKLIAKRGIEV
+416 GKLVAKRGIEI

-438 SKMGAEFTDED
+438 SKMGANYTNED
-449 GAQNEIL
+449 GEQNEIL

-464 GRLLAAAVESNHDDF
+464 GRLLAAAVEANHDDY
-479 GMVLPQAIAPY
+479 GMLLPRAIAPY
-490 DVYLAGLGLDDADI
+490 EIYLAGLNLNDPDI
-504 SGKAEQLYNDLMDA
+504 AYKAEMIYEALQDA

-527 DAPPGVKFKDADL
+527 DTPPGVKFKDADL
-540 LGIPSRVVISSR
+540 LGIPARVVISTR
-552 SLQNGGVEVKARTC
+552 SLENGGVEVKSRTS
-566 KDSAIVAEGDA
+566 KDSEIVSESDVLES
-577 IDAVKKILG
+577 VKSLFE

>member
-1 MQRNYDRSNGLG
+1 
-13 VNQNG
+13 
-18 KRTQMRSSQLFGKTL
+18 MRSTQLFGKTL
-33 RQAPGDAENIS
+33 RQAPADAESIS
-44 HQLLTRA
+44 HKLLTRA
-51 GFIQQIAS
+51 GYIQQIAA

-88 QEINMPV
+88 QEINLPV
-95 VQPRSLWEESGR
+95 IQPRDLWEESGR
-107 AETFVPPLAGF
+107 ADTFVPPLATF
-118 EDRRERD
+118 KDRRDRQ
-125 MVIAPTH
+125 MIIAPTH
-132 EETATAMARSGVTS
+132 EETATAMARASVTS

-187 DEEGMD
+187 DEEGMER
-193 KSFQAM
+193 SFQAM
-199 VVAYKRIFKRCGLD
+199 VAAYKRIFKRIGLD

-233 LLTESG
+233 LLTDG
-239 EDTILMSNES
+239 GDDTVLMSDES
-249 EYAANVEKAT
+249 DYAANIEKAE
-259 FIKKEFPIGEL
+259 FIKTEYPSEEPGEV
-270 GEIEEFATP
+270 EEFATP
-279 GIKTIDELAKAEG
+279 GVTTIEALAKLEG
-292 VSKSKTA
+292 VPTSRTA
-299 KAVFYSVDG
+299 KAVFYTVDD
-308 EVVVVTIRGDYDV
+308 EVVIVTIRGDYDV

-356 GLEGM
+356 GLESI

-369 TMGSNY
+369 PLGSNY
-375 LAGANKEGFHL
+375 LAGANREGSHL
-386 RNTNLGRD
+386 RNVNFERD
-394 FKAHILGDIAEAKKG
+394 FKADVLGDIAEAKEG
-409 YLSPDGK
+409 YASPDGR
-416 GKLIAKRGIEV
+416 GKLIARRGIEL

-438 SKMGAEFTDED
+438 SKMGARYTDED
-449 GAQNEIL
+449 GQQNDIL

-464 GRLLAAAVESNHDDF
+464 GRMLAAAVEAHHDDF
-479 GMVLPQAIAPY
+479 GMILPRAIAPY
-490 DVYLAGLGLDDADI
+490 DIYLAGLNLNDADI
-504 SGKAEQLYNDLMDA
+504 SGKAEMLYESLQDA
-518 GYEVLFDDR
+518 GFEVLFDDR

-540 LGIPSRVVISSR
+540 MGIPARVVISTR
-552 SLQNGGVEVKARTC
+552 SLGNGGVEVKARSE
-566 KDSAIVAEGDA
+566 KDSEIVAETDVVE
-577 IDAVKKILG
+577 AVRKLLDQG

>member
-1 MQRNYDRSNGLG
+1 
-13 VNQNG
+13 
-18 KRTQMRSSQLFGKTL
+18 MRSSQLFGKTL

-44 HQLLTRA
+44 HKLLTRA
-51 GFIQQIAS
+51 GFIQQIAA

-95 VQPRSLWEESGR
+95 IQPRDLWEESGR
-107 AETFVPPLAGF
+107 AETFVPPLATF
-118 EDRRERD
+118 EDRRERQ
-125 MVIAPTH
+125 MIIAPTH
-132 EETATAMARSGVTS
+132 EETATAMARASVTS

-187 DEEGMD
+187 DEEGLER
-193 KSFQAM
+193 SFQAM
-199 VVAYKRIFKRCGLD
+199 VAAYKRIFKRCGLD
-213 VVMVE
+213 VVMVD

-233 LLTESG
+233 LLAESG
-239 EDTILMSNES
+239 DDTILMSDES
-249 EYAANVEKAT
+249 DYAANVEKAE
-259 FIKKEFPIGEL
+259 FIKKEFPIGNLCEV
-270 GEIEEFATP
+270 EEFATP
-279 GIKTIDELAKAEG
+279 DIKTIEALAKLEG
-292 VSKSKTA
+292 VSRSKTA

-308 EVVVVTIRGDYDV
+308 EVAIVTIRGDYDV

-333 EPRLATP
+333 VPRLATP

-356 GLEGM
+356 GLEGVK
-361 RSIVDDSI
+361 SIVDDSI

-386 RNTNLGRD
+386 RNVNFPRD
-394 FKAHILGDIAEAKKG
+394 FKADILGDIAEAKKG
-409 YLSPDGK
+409 YPSPDGK
-416 GKLIAKRGIEV
+416 GKLIAKRGIEL

-438 SKMGAEFTDED
+438 SKMGARYTDED
-449 GAQNEIL
+449 GQQNDVL
-456 MGCYGIGV
+456 MGCYGIGI
-464 GRLLAAAVESNHDDF
+464 GRMLAAAVEAYHDDF
-479 GMVLPQAIAPY
+479 GMVLPSAIAPY
-490 DVYLAGLGLDDADI
+490 DIYLAGLNLEDADI
-504 SGKAEQLYNDLMDA
+504 SGKAEMLYESLEDA
-518 GYEVLFDDR
+518 GFDVLFDDR

-540 LGIPSRVVISSR
+540 MGIPVRVVISSR
-552 SLQNGGVEVKARTC
+552 SMATAASR
-566 KDSAIVAEGDA
+566 
-577 IDAVKKILG
+577 

>member
-1 MQRNYDRSNGLG
+1 
-13 VNQNG
+13 
-18 KRTQMRSSQLFGKTL
+18 MRSSQLFGKTL
-33 RQAPGDAENIS
+33 RQAPGDAETIS
-44 HQLLTRA
+44 HKLLTRA
-51 GFIQQIAS
+51 GFIQQIAA

-107 AETFVPPLAGF
+107 AETFVPPLATF
-118 EDRRERD
+118 EDKRERQ
-125 MVIAPTH
+125 MIIAPTH
-132 EETATAMARSGVTS
+132 EETATAMARAGVTS

-193 KSFQAM
+193 RSFQAM
-199 VVAYKRIFKRCGLD
+199 VAAYRRIFKRCGLD
-213 VVMVE
+213 VIMVD

-233 LLTESG
+233 LLTDSG
-239 EDTILMSNES
+239 EDTILMSTES
-249 EYAANVEKAT
+249 DYAANVEKAS

-270 GEIEEFATP
+270 GEVEEFATP
-279 GIKTIDELAKAEG
+279 GIKTIEELAKTEG

-299 KAVFYSVDG
+299 KTVFYSVDG
-308 EVVVVTIRGDYDV
+308 EIVVVTIRGDYEV

-328 LLGGS
+328 LLDGA
-333 EPRLATP
+333 EPKLATA
-340 EEVKAAGLVAG
+340 EEVKAAGLVSG

-356 GLEGM
+356 GLTGM
-361 RSIVDDSI
+361 KSVVDDSI

-375 LAGANKEGFHL
+375 LAGANKDGFHL
-386 RNTNLGRD
+386 RNVNFDRD
-394 FKAHILGDIAEAKKG
+394 FKADIVADIAEAKKG

-416 GKLIAKRGIEV
+416 GKLVAKRGIEI

-438 SKMGAEFTDED
+438 SKMGANYTNED
-449 GAQNEIL
+449 GELEEIL

-464 GRLLAAAVESNHDDF
+464 GRMLAAAVEANHDDL
-479 GMVLPQAIAPY
+479 GMLLPRAIAPY
-490 DVYLAGLGLDDADI
+490 EIYLAGLNLNDLDIAR
-504 SGKAEQLYNDLMDA
+504 KAEMIYEQLQDG

-540 LGIPSRVVISSR
+540 LGIPARVVISSR
-552 SLQNGGVEVKARTC
+552 SLEGGGVEVKSRSSKA
-566 KDSAIVAEGDA
+566 SEIVAESDVLETVNA
-577 IDAVKKILG
+577 LFE

>member
-1 MQRNYDRSNGLG
+1 
-13 VNQNG
+13 
-18 KRTQMRSSQLFGKTL
+18 MRSSQLFGKTL
-33 RQAPGDAENIS
+33 RQAPADAENIS
-44 HQLLTRA
+44 HKLLTRA

-107 AETFVPPLAGF
+107 ADTFVPPLARF

-125 MVIAPTH
+125 MIIAPTH
-132 EETATAMARSGVTS
+132 EETATAMARGSVTS

-193 KSFQAM
+193 RSFQAM
-199 VVAYKRIFKRCGLD
+199 VGAYKRIFKRCGLD
-213 VVMVE
+213 VIMVE

-233 LLTESG
+233 LLTDSG

-249 EYAANVEKAT
+249 DYAANVEKAE
-259 FIKKEFPIGEL
+259 FLKRPFPIGDL
-270 GEIEEFATP
+270 GEVEEFATP

-340 EEVKAAGLVAG
+340 EEVKTAGLVSG

-356 GLEGM
+356 GLKGM
-361 RSIVDDSI
+361 RSVVDDSI

-386 RNTNLGRD
+386 RNVNFERD
-394 FKAHILGDIAEAKKG
+394 FQADILGDIAEAKKG

-433 GNVYS
+433 GDVYS
-438 SKMGAEFTDED
+438 AKMGADFTDED
-449 GAQNEIL
+449 GEQNDIL

-479 GMVLPQAIAPY
+479 GMMLPAAIAPY
-490 DVYLAGLGLDDADI
+490 EVYLAGLNLNDADI
-504 SGKAEQLYNDLMDA
+504 AGKAEQLYESLLDA
-518 GYEVLFDDR
+518 GYDVLFDDR
-527 DAPPGVKFKDADL
+527 DIAPGVKFKDADL
-540 LGIPSRVVISSR
+540 FGIPARVVISSR
-552 SLQNGGVEVKARTC
+552 SLENGGVEVKARSS
-566 KDSAIVAEGDA
+566 KDSEIVAEGDML
-577 IDAVKKILG
+577 DAVKKLLG

>member
-1 MQRNYDRSNGLG
+1 
-13 VNQNG
+13 
-18 KRTQMRSSQLFGKTL
+18 MRSTNLFGKTL
-33 RQAPGDAENIS
+33 RQAPADAENIS
-44 HQLLTRA
+44 HKLLIRA
-51 GFIQQIAS
+51 GFIQQIAA
-59 GIFSLQPLGN
+59 GIFSLQPLGS

-77 IIREEMDRAGG
+77 IIREEMDRAGA

-95 VQPRSLWEESGR
+95 IQPRDLWEESGR
-107 AETFVPPLAGF
+107 ADTFVPPLARF
-118 EDRRERD
+118 QDRRERD

-132 EETATAMARSGVTS
+132 EETATAMARAGVTS

-187 DEEGMD
+187 DEDGMD
-193 KSFQAM
+193 RSFQAM
-199 VVAYKRIFKRCGLD
+199 VGAYKRIFHRCGLD
-213 VVMVE
+213 VVMVD

-233 LLTESG
+233 LLTDSG
-239 EDTILMSNES
+239 EDRILMSTNS
-249 EYAANVEKAT
+249 DYAANVEKAE
-259 FIKKEFPIGEL
+259 FIKKSFPPEEHGVV
-270 GEIEEFATP
+270 EEFATP
-279 GIKTIDELAKAEG
+279 GLKTIEALAKQEG
-292 VSKSKTA
+292 VSRSKTA
-299 KAVFYSVDG
+299 KAVFYKVED
-308 EVVVVTIRGDYDV
+308 EIVIVTIRGDYDV

-333 EPRLATP
+333 EPRLATG
-340 EEVKAAGLVAG
+340 EEVKAAGWVPG

-356 GLEGM
+356 GINGI

-386 RNTNLGRD
+386 RNVNFGRD
-394 FKAHILGDIAEAKKG
+394 FKADILGDIAEAKKG

-416 GKLIAKRGIEV
+416 GKLVVKRGIEV

-438 SKMGAEFTDED
+438 SKMGAHYTDDD
-449 GAQNEIL
+449 GQRHEIL

-479 GMVLPQAIAPY
+479 GMILPQAIAPY
-490 DVYLAGLGLDDADI
+490 DVYLAALNLDDSNISNQADL
-504 SGKAEQLYNDLMDA
+504 LYESLLDA
-518 GYEVLFDDR
+518 GYDVLFDDR
-527 DAPPGVKFKDADL
+527 DVPPGVKFKDADL
-540 LGIPSRVVISSR
+540 FGIPARVVISSR
-552 SLQNGGVEVKARTC
+552 SLESGGVEVKGRRN
-566 KDSAIVAEGDA
+566 KDAEIVVQSDVLSAVGNLLD
-577 IDAVKKILG
+577 

>member
-1 MQRNYDRSNGLG
+1 
-13 VNQNG
+13 
-18 KRTQMRSSQLFGKTL
+18 MRSTKLFGKTL
-33 RQAPGDAENIS
+33 RQAPADAENIS
-44 HQLLTRA
+44 HKLLTRA
-51 GFIQQIAS
+51 GFIQQIAA
-59 GIFSLQPLGN
+59 GIFSLQPLGS

-77 IIREEMDRAGG
+77 IIREEMDRAGA

-95 VQPRSLWEESGR
+95 VQPRDLWEESGR
-107 AETFVPPLAGF
+107 ADTFVPPLARF
-118 EDRRERD
+118 QDRRERD

-132 EETATAMARSGVTS
+132 EETATAMARAGVTS

-187 DEEGMD
+187 DEDGMD
-193 KSFQAM
+193 RSFQAM
-199 VVAYKRIFKRCGLD
+199 VGAYKRIFNRCGLD
-213 VVMVE
+213 VVMVD

-233 LLTESG
+233 LLTDSG
-239 EDTILMSNES
+239 EDRILMSTDS
-249 EYAANVEKAT
+249 DYAANVEKAE
-259 FIKKEFPIGEL
+259 FIKKSFPSEAHGVV
-270 GEIEEFATP
+270 EEFATP
-279 GIKTIDELAKAEG
+279 GLKTIEALAKQEG
-292 VSKSKTA
+292 VSRSKTA
-299 KAVFYSVDG
+299 KAVFYRVED
-308 EVVVVTIRGDYDV
+308 EIVIVTIRGDYDV

-333 EPRLATP
+333 EPRLATG
-340 EEVKAAGLVAG
+340 EEVKAAGWVPG

-356 GLEGM
+356 GLKGI

-386 RNTNLGRD
+386 RNVNFGRD
-394 FKAHILGDIAEAKKG
+394 FKADILGDIAEAKKG

-416 GKLIAKRGIEV
+416 GKLVVKRGIEV

-438 SKMGAEFTDED
+438 SKMGADYTDDD
-449 GAQNEIL
+449 GQRHEIL

-479 GMVLPQAIAPY
+479 GMILPQAIAPY
-490 DVYLAGLGLDDADI
+490 DVYLAALNLDDDYISNQADL
-504 SGKAEQLYNDLMDA
+504 LYKSLLDA
-518 GYEVLFDDR
+518 GYDVLFDDR
-527 DAPPGVKFKDADL
+527 DVPPGVKFKDADL
-540 LGIPSRVVISSR
+540 FGIPVRVVISSR
-552 SLQNGGVEVKARTC
+552 SLDSGGVEVKGRMN
-566 KDSAIVAEGDA
+566 KDAEIVLQSDVLSAVGNLLD
-577 IDAVKKILG
+577 

>member
-1 MQRNYDRSNGLG
+1 MR
-13 VNQNG
+13 
-18 KRTQMRSSQLFGKTL
+18 RTNLLAPTL
-33 RQAPGDAENIS
+33 RQAPADAETIS

-51 GFIQQIAS
+51 GFIQQIAA
-59 GIFSLQPLGN
+59 GIFSLMPLGN

-95 VQPRSLWEESGR
+95 IQPRDLWVESGR
-107 AETFVPPLAGF
+107 AETFTPPLATF

-125 MVIAPTH
+125 MIIAPTH

-187 DEEGMD
+187 DEAGLD
-193 KSFQAM
+193 KSFDAM
-199 VVAYKRIFKRCGLD
+199 VEAYQRIFKRCGLD

-233 LLTESG
+233 LLTDSG
-239 EDTILMSNES
+239 EDTILMSTES
-249 EYAANVEKAT
+249 DYAANVEKAN
-259 FIKKEFPIGEL
+259 FIKKEFPKGEL
-270 GEIEEFATP
+270 GEVEEFATP
-279 GIKTIDELAKAEG
+279 GIKTIEELAKSEG
-292 VSKSKTA
+292 VSASKTA
-299 KAVFYSVDG
+299 KAVFYTVDG
-308 EVVVVTIRGDYDV
+308 EVIIVTIRGDYEV

-328 LLGGS
+328 LLGGA
-333 EPRLATP
+333 EPRLSTP

-356 GLEGM
+356 GLDNFK
-361 RSIVDDSI
+361 SVVDNSI

-375 LAGANKEGFHL
+375 LAGANKEGYHL
-386 RNTNLGRD
+386 RNVNIERD
-394 FKAHILGDIAEAKKG
+394 FKADILGDIAEAKAG
-409 YLSPDGK
+409 YPSPDGK
-416 GKLIAKRGIEV
+416 GKLVARRGIEV

-433 GNVYS
+433 GTVYS
-438 SKMGAEFTDED
+438 SSMGADYTDEN
-449 GAQNEIL
+449 GAQQEIL

-464 GRLLAAAVESNHDDF
+464 GRLLAAAVEANNDEN

-490 DVYLAGLGLDDADI
+490 DVYLAGLNLDDEDI
-504 SGKAEQLYNDLMDA
+504 AAKAEQTYRDLLDA

-540 LGIPSRVVISSR
+540 MGIPVRVVLSAR
-552 SLQNGGVEVKARTC
+552 SIGNGGAEIKDRRG
-566 KDSAIVAEGDA
+566 KDSEIVSTESVVDS
-577 IDAVKKILG
+577 VKNILG

>member
-1 MQRNYDRSNGLG
+1 
-13 VNQNG
+13 
-18 KRTQMRSSQLFGKTL
+18 MRSTKLFGKTL
-33 RQAPGDAENIS
+33 RQAPADAENIS
-44 HQLLTRA
+44 HKLLTRA
-51 GFIQQIAS
+51 GFIQQIAA
-59 GIFSLQPLGN
+59 GIFSLQPLGS

-77 IIREEMDRAGG
+77 IIREEMDRAGA

-95 VQPRSLWEESGR
+95 VQPRDLWEESGR
-107 AETFVPPLAGF
+107 ADTFVPPLARF
-118 EDRRERD
+118 QDRRERD

-132 EETATAMARSGVTS
+132 EETATAMARAGVTS

-187 DEEGMD
+187 DEDGMD
-193 KSFQAM
+193 RSFQAM
-199 VVAYKRIFKRCGLD
+199 VGAYKRIFNRCGLD
-213 VVMVE
+213 VVMVD

-233 LLTESG
+233 LLTDSG
-239 EDTILMSNES
+239 EDRILMSTDS
-249 EYAANVEKAT
+249 DYAANVEKAE
-259 FIKKEFPIGEL
+259 FIKKSFPSEAHGVV
-270 GEIEEFATP
+270 EEFATP
-279 GIKTIDELAKAEG
+279 GLKTIEALAKQEG
-292 VSKSKTA
+292 VSRSKTA
-299 KAVFYSVDG
+299 KAVFYRVED
-308 EVVVVTIRGDYDV
+308 EMVIVTIRGDYDV

-333 EPRLATP
+333 EPRLATG
-340 EEVKAAGLVAG
+340 EEVKAAGWVPG

-356 GLEGM
+356 GLKGI

-386 RNTNLGRD
+386 RNVNFERD
-394 FKAHILGDIAEAKKG
+394 FKADILGDIAEAKKG

-416 GKLIAKRGIEV
+416 GKLVVKRGIEV

-438 SKMGAEFTDED
+438 SKMGADYTDDD
-449 GAQNEIL
+449 GQRHEIL

-479 GMVLPQAIAPY
+479 GMILPQAIAPY
-490 DVYLAGLGLDDADI
+490 DVYLAALNLDDDYISNQADL
-504 SGKAEQLYNDLMDA
+504 LYKSLLDA
-518 GYEVLFDDR
+518 GYDVLFDDR
-527 DAPPGVKFKDADL
+527 DVPPGVKFKDADL
-540 LGIPSRVVISSR
+540 FGIPARVVISSR
-552 SLQNGGVEVKARTC
+552 SLDSGGVEVKGRMN
-566 KDSAIVAEGDA
+566 KDAEIVVQSDVLSAVGNLLD
-577 IDAVKKILG
+577 

>member
-1 MQRNYDRSNGLG
+1 M
-13 VNQNG
+13 
-18 KRTQMRSSQLFGKTL
+18 
-33 RQAPGDAENIS
+33 I
-44 HQLLTRA
+44 
-51 GFIQQIAS
+51 
-59 GIFSLQPLGN
+59 
-69 RSITKIRN
+69 
-77 IIREEMDRAGG
+77 
-88 QEINMPV
+88 
-95 VQPRSLWEESGR
+95 
-107 AETFVPPLAGF
+107 
-118 EDRRERD
+118 
-125 MVIAPTH
+125 IAPTH
-132 EETATAMARSGVTS
+132 EETATAMARASVSS

-193 KSFQAM
+193 RSFQSM
-199 VVAYKRIFKRCGLD
+199 VAAYKRIFKRCGLD
-213 VVMVE
+213 VIMVD

-233 LLTESG
+233 LLTDSG

-249 EYAANVEKAT
+249 DYAANVEKAQ
-259 FIKKEFPIGEL
+259 FIKKEFPKGEL
-270 GEIEEFATP
+270 GEVEEFATP
-279 GIKTIDELAKAEG
+279 GIKTIDELAKMEG

-356 GLEGM
+356 GLESL
-361 RSIVDDSI
+361 RSVVDDSI

-386 RNTNLGRD
+386 RNVNLERD
-394 FKAHILGDIAEAKKG
+394 FKADILGDIAEAKKG

-438 SKMGAEFTDED
+438 SKMSAEYTDED
-449 GAQNEIL
+449 GGQNEIL

-479 GMVLPQAIAPY
+479 GMVLPQSIAPY
-490 DVYLAGLGLDDADI
+490 EVYLAGLNLNDPDI
-504 SGKAEQLYNDLMDA
+504 AGKAEQLYQELLDA
-518 GYEVLFDDR
+518 GYDVLFDDR

-540 LGIPSRVVISSR
+540 LGIPARVVISSR
-552 SLQNGGVEVKARTC
+552 SLEGGGVEVKARTE
-566 KDSAIVAEGDA
+566 KNGEIVAESDML
-577 IDAVKKILG
+577 DAVKKLLG

>member
-1 MQRNYDRSNGLG
+1 
-13 VNQNG
+13 
-18 KRTQMRSSQLFGKTL
+18 MRSSQLFGKTL

-44 HQLLTRA
+44 HKLLTRA
-51 GFIQQIAS
+51 GFIQQIAA

-95 VQPRSLWEESGR
+95 IQPRDLWEESGR
-107 AETFVPPLAGF
+107 AETFVPPLATF
-118 EDRRERD
+118 EDRRERQ
-125 MVIAPTH
+125 MIIAPTH
-132 EETATAMARSGVTS
+132 EETATAMARASVTS

-187 DEEGMD
+187 DEEGLER
-193 KSFQAM
+193 SFQAM
-199 VVAYKRIFKRCGLD
+199 VAAYKRIFKRCGLD
-213 VVMVE
+213 VVMVD

-233 LLTESG
+233 LLAESG
-239 EDTILMSNES
+239 DDTILMSDES
-249 EYAANVEKAT
+249 DYAANVEKAE
-259 FIKKEFPIGEL
+259 FIKKEFPTGDLCEV
-270 GEIEEFATP
+270 EEFATP
-279 GIKTIDELAKAEG
+279 DIKTIEALAKLEG
-292 VSKSKTA
+292 VSRSKTA

-308 EVVVVTIRGDYDV
+308 EVVIVTIRGDYDV

-333 EPRLATP
+333 VPRLATP

-356 GLEGM
+356 GLQGVK
-361 RSIVDDSI
+361 SIVDDSI

-375 LAGANKEGFHL
+375 LAGANKAGFHL
-386 RNTNLGRD
+386 RNVNFPRD
-394 FKAHILGDIAEAKKG
+394 FKADILGDIAEAKKG
-409 YLSPDGK
+409 YPSPDGK
-416 GKLIAKRGIEV
+416 GKLIAKRGIEL

-438 SKMGAEFTDED
+438 SKMGARYTDED
-449 GAQNEIL
+449 GQQNDVL
-456 MGCYGIGV
+456 MGCYGIGI
-464 GRLLAAAVESNHDDF
+464 GRMLAAAVEAHHDDF
-479 GMVLPQAIAPY
+479 GMVLPSAIAPY
-490 DVYLAGLGLDDADI
+490 DIYLAGLNLEDADI
-504 SGKAEQLYNDLMDA
+504 SGKAEMLYESLQDA
-518 GYEVLFDDR
+518 GFDVLFDDR

-540 LGIPSRVVISSR
+540 MGIPVRVVISSR
-552 SLQNGGVEVKARTC
+552 SMGNGGVEVKARAE
-566 KDSAIVAEGDA
+566 KESEIVSEPDV
-577 IDAVKKILG
+577 IEAVRKLLG